1 MAGKRGRRAILSDGD
16 KEGTQIYYHWWRER
30 GYGGLYMLSDG
41 EKEGTEG
48 YDQ

>member
-1 MAGKRGRRAILSDGD
+1 MITDQSSVISDGKNGRGGILSVMARKKGRRAMI
-16 KEGTQIYYHWWRER
+16 
-30 GYGGLYMLSDG
+30 SDG